1 MLLESLL
8 AYAHFVAILSV
19 VVFIT
24 SEAALCR
31 AEWLNAAVVRR
42 LARVDVIYLV
52 AALAVLATGLARTW
66 WGMKGMG
73 WYWQQP
79 LLHLKLTLFVVIGL
93 ISIQPTLAFRRWV
106 KQVDADGTLPDA
118 VRSASGAP
126 PGHDPGPHHGLDP
139 PGWQPAGQGHLDPL
153 RLPRP
158 LKRGGP
164 GRIQA
169 ADRLLRGC
177 RRVLLAFLDKAVLGR
192 ACQFLL
198 SGFVQANRAGRAG
211 RILLALLEE
220 AVLGRTGQ
228 LLLGGLGITGGVA
241 GMGQGGQQGQGH
253 GSNQGTHVRLLNK
266 GQQKRAQRKRN
277 RSGGLQRAGHPVGPP
292 P

>member
-8 AYAHFVAILSV
+8 AYAHVVAILSV

-66 WGMKGMG
+66 WGMKGMV

-118 VRSASGAP
+118 VEVRRVR
-126 PGHDPGPHHGLDP
+126 
-139 PGWQPAGQGHLDPL
+139 
-153 RLPRP
+153 RLVM
-158 LKRGGP
+158 
-164 GRIQA
+164 IQA
-169 ADRLLRGC
+169 HIMVLIPLAGS
-177 RRVLLAFLDKAVLGR
+177 LLAR
-192 ACQFLL
+192 
-198 SGFVQANRAGRAG
+198 
-211 RILLALLEE
+211 
-220 AVLGRTGQ
+220 
-228 LLLGGLGITGGVA
+228 GIWT
-241 GMGQGGQQGQGH
+241 
-253 GSNQGTHVRLLNK
+253 R
-266 GQQKRAQRKRN
+266 
-277 RSGGLQRAGHPVGPP
+277 
-292 P
+292 

>member
-31 AEWLNAAVVRR
+31 VEWLNAAVVRR

-52 AALAVLATGLARTW
+52 AALAVLVTGLARTW

-106 KQVDADGTLPDA
+106 KQVDAHGTLPDA
-118 VRSASGAP
+118 SEVSRVR
-126 PGHDPGPHHGLDP
+126 
-139 PGWQPAGQGHLDPL
+139 
-153 RLPRP
+153 RLVM
-158 LKRGGP
+158 
-164 GRIQA
+164 IQA
-169 ADRLLRGC
+169 HIMVLIPLAGS
-177 RRVLLAFLDKAVLGR
+177 LLAR
-192 ACQFLL
+192 
-198 SGFVQANRAGRAG
+198 GFW
-211 RILLALLEE
+211 
-220 AVLGRTGQ
+220 
-228 LLLGGLGITGGVA
+228 
-241 GMGQGGQQGQGH
+241 
-253 GSNQGTHVRLLNK
+253 VR
-266 GQQKRAQRKRN
+266 
-277 RSGGLQRAGHPVGPP
+277 
-292 P
+292 

>member
-73 WYWQQP
+73 RDWQQP
-79 LLHLKLTLFVVIGL
+79 LLPLKLTLFVVIGL

-118 VRSASGAP
+118 VEVRRVR
-126 PGHDPGPHHGLDP
+126 
-139 PGWQPAGQGHLDPL
+139 
-153 RLPRP
+153 RLVM
-158 LKRGGP
+158 
-164 GRIQA
+164 IQA
-169 ADRLLRGC
+169 HIMVLIPLAGS
-177 RRVLLAFLDKAVLGR
+177 LLAR
-192 ACQFLL
+192 
-198 SGFVQANRAGRAG
+198 
-211 RILLALLEE
+211 
-220 AVLGRTGQ
+220 
-228 LLLGGLGITGGVA
+228 GIWT
-241 GMGQGGQQGQGH
+241 
-253 GSNQGTHVRLLNK
+253 R
-266 GQQKRAQRKRN
+266 
-277 RSGGLQRAGHPVGPP
+277 
-292 P
+292 

>member
-24 SEAALCR
+24 SEATLCR

-66 WGMKGMG
+66 WGMKGMV

-118 VRSASGAP
+118 VEVRRVR
-126 PGHDPGPHHGLDP
+126 
-139 PGWQPAGQGHLDPL
+139 
-153 RLPRP
+153 RLVM
-158 LKRGGP
+158 
-164 GRIQA
+164 IQA
-169 ADRLLRGC
+169 HIMVLIPLAGS
-177 RRVLLAFLDKAVLGR
+177 LLAR
-192 ACQFLL
+192 
-198 SGFVQANRAGRAG
+198 
-211 RILLALLEE
+211 
-220 AVLGRTGQ
+220 
-228 LLLGGLGITGGVA
+228 GIWT
-241 GMGQGGQQGQGH
+241 
-253 GSNQGTHVRLLNK
+253 R
-266 GQQKRAQRKRN
+266 
-277 RSGGLQRAGHPVGPP
+277 
-292 P
+292 

>member
-52 AALAVLATGLARTW
+52 AALAVLATGVARTW
-66 WGMKGMG
+66 WGMKGLG

-106 KQVDADGTLPDA
+106 RQLDTHGTLPDA
-118 VRSASGAP
+118 SEVSRVR
-126 PGHDPGPHHGLDP
+126 
-139 PGWQPAGQGHLDPL
+139 
-153 RLPRP
+153 RLVM
-158 LKRGGP
+158 
-164 GRIQA
+164 IQA
-169 ADRLLRGC
+169 HIMILIPLAGS
-177 RRVLLAFLDKAVLGR
+177 LLAR
-192 ACQFLL
+192 
-198 SGFVQANRAGRAG
+198 
-211 RILLALLEE
+211 
-220 AVLGRTGQ
+220 
-228 LLLGGLGITGGVA
+228 GIWT
-241 GMGQGGQQGQGH
+241 
-253 GSNQGTHVRLLNK
+253 R
-266 GQQKRAQRKRN
+266 
-277 RSGGLQRAGHPVGPP
+277 
-292 P
+292 